1 MTMVKLG
8 KSEESTPVEFIN
20 KRRAALER
28 YIVDMITDTCNIVN
42 NYFISLNIVLSNSDG
57 EIESISMVSTC
68 KNKLTQAVVKN
79 FPHQF
84 FFCMRFINKINLP

>member
-1 MTMVKLG
+1 MVKLG

-68 KNKLTQAVVKN
+68 IEL
-79 FPHQF
+79 
-84 FFCMRFINKINLP
+84 